1 MIPRWMVLPNGEEE
15 EHFCQLSQPGL
26 DALVL
31 AIPYDIFTD
40 ADDEEDKVD

>member
-1 MIPRWMVLPNGEEE
+1 MMLRWMVLPNGEEE

-31 AIPYDIFTD
+31 TIPYDIFTD